1 MSSSPSQRAAPATA
15 HIQHNK
21 ARSNKCGV
29 FGLHQ
34 PVIQPSAHA
43 ISADEQRL
51 RPAHA
56 RQGIDIAA
64 RVV

>member
-15 HIQHNK
+15 HIQQNK
-21 ARSNKCGV
+21 ARSIKCGV
-29 FGLHQ
+29 FGPHQ
-34 PVIQPSAHA
+34 PFAHA